1 MSFDGRKSLG
11 ELSLRDIFPVAQTS
25 SPPPDESQF
34 YEELAAKCEKMCKR
48 LGTRGQ
54 GFKTRR
60 DALLRTAPDVH
71 RMISVMQ
78 GASFIRPLIDLWQK
92 GHPTVDIPCTPELLD
107 HLDKLACT
115 SRRRRLGRLALR
127 ELCQF
132 FFSRYDTLPHLSA
145 LCRVLRHQFSLYQMR
160 ELLFGLDKFKAQEK
174 LFLQAE
180 GHAQLARL
188 TEAHDAVLADEAK
201 AHGIPLTDSRF
212 FEASQHVYYLSRLRK
227 LHANEQSDLLAELQ
241 MSQVHESRLSGSKRL
256 GHEVLVILIDTLRN
270 AHCSPS
276 ESWRD
281 TLLTIA
287 GDPRVPKTSRSYMD
301 WWAHIDASYA
311 ETMCEWLA
319 EVDMELFLRIW
330 QEYAQREGGAALQ
343 RMYPDRA
350 CFLRG
355 IFQKKLVRGTRL
367 FLGTDAKSY
376 LTRTCR
382 GQYRPHSIPILG
394 SQSKDLAVF
403 YLNLGKAHIIEG
415 THNFKLKILSKIPQ
429 NSALSGYRLSTEQ
442 SDFKTGLKSQYEKA
456 FGEGGYFEKVH
467 LGHWQRDAVAHLRKL
482 GISLLE
488 SEVTP
493 KESFYRNYR

>member
-1 MSFDGRKSLG
+1 M
-11 ELSLRDIFPVAQTS
+11 AQVS
-25 SPPPDESQF
+25 SPPPDETQF
-34 YEELAAKCEKMCKR
+34 YEELAVKCEKMCRR

-60 DALLRTAPDVH
+60 DALLRAAPDVH
-71 RMISVMQ
+71 RMVSVMQ
-78 GASFIRPLIDLWQK
+78 CASFIRPLIDLWQK

-115 SRRRRLGRLALR
+115 SRRGRLGRLALR

-174 LFLQAE
+174 LFLEAE
-180 GHAQLARL
+180 GHTQLARL
-188 TEAHDAVLADEAK
+188 AEAHASVLSDEAK

-227 LHANEQSDLLAELQ
+227 LQPNEQSNLLTELQ
-241 MSQVHESRLSGSKRL
+241 MPQVHESRLSGSKRL
-256 GHEVLVILIDTLRN
+256 GHDILAILIDTLRK

-276 ESWRD
+276 EVWRT

-330 QEYAQREGGAALQ
+330 QEYAQREGDSALQ

-355 IFQKKLVRGTRL
+355 IFRKKLVRSTRL
-367 FLGTDAKSY
+367 YLGEDARKY
-376 LTRTCR
+376 LDRMCTEK
-382 GQYRPHSIPILG
+382 YRPYYVRIRD
-394 SQSKDLAVF
+394 SQSKNLAIF
-403 YLNLGKAHIIEG
+403 YLNLGNAHIIEG
-415 THNFKLKILSKIPQ
+415 THNFKLMIFPKIPPY
-429 NSALSGYRLSTEQ
+429 SSLSVNILSTERN
-442 SDFKTGLKSQYEKA
+442 DFRLKLKMLYEKN
-456 FGEGGYFEKVH
+456 FNSSDYFEKVH
-467 LGHWQRDAVAHLRKL
+467 IGNWRRAAVKYLQEL
-482 GISLLE
+482 DIPLLE
-488 SEVTP
+488 SDVMST
-493 KESFYRNYR
+493 ESFHRSYR